1 MHENTEISSKKCD
14 MYENAEIISEKCD
27 IYENTEINYKKWKT
41 GEVNQYFMIGKF
53 RNFPSSST
61 FDIILVFLKFCFMQ
75 KKSTLLLFFFIYPFH
90 AHAEY
95 LYQLKT
101 SDRGLLTPSGG
112 KEIEHW
118 CEIS

>member
-75 KKSTLLLFFFIYPFH
+75 KKTPYSFFSLFTHFTPMLNIY
-90 AHAEY
+90 
-95 LYQLKT
+95 T
-101 SDRGLLTPSGG
+101 S
-112 KEIEHW
+112 
-118 CEIS
+118 